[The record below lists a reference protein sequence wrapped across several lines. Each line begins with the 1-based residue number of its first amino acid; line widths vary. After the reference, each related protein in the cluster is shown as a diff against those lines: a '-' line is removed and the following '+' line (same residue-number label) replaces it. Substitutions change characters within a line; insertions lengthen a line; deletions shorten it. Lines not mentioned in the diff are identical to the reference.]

1 MNTTQ
6 RIVFRNGY
14 QFIFYDNEEN
24 DDVQTILDYMFYLY
38 STINFRAV
46 DKLIFVGD
54 SNMRRAVDNSP
65 NNYNLHRY
73 EFELLARGG
82 QRAHHLR
89 ELYPRLVQYRYIC
102 IVLGGNDLNNTDP
115 EVLINYYVDFIG
127 HLPSNDYI
135 VRVVQLFSRKDHDQ
149 DTVVDFNRKLK
160 ARLSQYFF
168 PNRTVTR
175 SSFKDE
181 PIRERCHL
189 KPECYHKFLK
199 LMGQIAN
206 AMLFNAHNAPQ

>member
-1 MNTTQ
+1 M
-6 RIVFRNGY
+6 
-14 QFIFYDNEEN
+14 
-24 DDVQTILDYMFYLY
+24 LDYMFYLY

-115 EVLINYYVDFIG
+115 GVLIN
-127 HLPSNDYI
+127 
-135 VRVVQLFSRKDHDQ
+135 
-149 DTVVDFNRKLK
+149 
-160 ARLSQYFF
+160 
-168 PNRTVTR
+168 
-175 SSFKDE
+175 
-181 PIRERCHL
+181 
-189 KPECYHKFLK
+189 
-199 LMGQIAN
+199 
-206 AMLFNAHNAPQ
+206 